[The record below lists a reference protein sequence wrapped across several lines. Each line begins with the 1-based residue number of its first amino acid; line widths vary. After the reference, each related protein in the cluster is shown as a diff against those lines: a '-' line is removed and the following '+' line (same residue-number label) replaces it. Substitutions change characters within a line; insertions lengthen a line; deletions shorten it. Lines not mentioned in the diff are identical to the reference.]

1 MYVCMYIYILCVYIE
16 LYTYTYRSYRYHPTS
31 MQVAEKT
38 HRARIV
44 TKAEVFKLLQ
54 NGRNVVGCEYRKA
67 GKVVKAGGSA
77 GGSGENLEAV

>member
-1 MYVCMYIYILCVYIE
+1 
-16 LYTYTYRSYRYHPTS
+16 

-54 NGRNVVGCEYRKA
+54 NGRNVVGCEYCKA

>member
-1 MYVCMYIYILCVYIE
+1 
-16 LYTYTYRSYRYHPTS
+16 

-77 GGSGENLEAV
+77 GGSGENLEAVWRTWRTNDLILTSIIDLYFL